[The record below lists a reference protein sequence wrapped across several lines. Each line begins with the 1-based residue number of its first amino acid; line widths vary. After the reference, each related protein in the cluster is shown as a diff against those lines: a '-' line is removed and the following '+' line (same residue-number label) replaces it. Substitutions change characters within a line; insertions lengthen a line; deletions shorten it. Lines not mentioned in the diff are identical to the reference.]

1 MAKKPKLQAV
11 SYLRVSGKG
20 QLEGSG
26 LDRQAETI
34 AAWAKHNTVE
44 IVRAYREE
52 GVSGTK
58 DETTRPAFAD
68 MVTDLLSNCCRTI
81 VVESL
86 DRFARDLGVQM
97 QLLAYITSKGLTL
110 ISASTGED
118 ITAAVAEDPM
128 RRAMVQMQGVFSELD
143 KSLLVR
149 KLRKGRETAKA
160 ETGVCEGRKP
170 YGAKPGESEIVARIV
185 ELRRKP
191 IKGARLS
198 FAAIAQR
205 LNDEAVPT
213 RTGGQWR
220 PSTVGQILERA

>member
-26 LDRQAETI
+26 LDRQADTI

-149 KLRKGRETAKA
+149 KLRKGREAAKA

-170 YGAKPGESEIVARIV
+170 YGAKPGEAEIVARIV

-205 LNDEAVPT
+205 LNDDGVPT

-220 PSTVGQILERA
+220 PSVVGQILERS